1 MDPDEINLDNDHL
14 DLLKDEDPFGK
25 SNKSV
30 DESVAID
37 KPGERT
43 SLLDVDVND
52 SVKEIVI
59 SPDGRLVNE
68 NEVKK

>member
-25 SNKSV
+25 PNKSV
-30 DESVAID
+30 DDSVAID

-43 SLLDVDVND
+43 SLLDVADGD